1 MSHAHESGGEA
12 ARPQA
17 LLGKPCS
24 TCGGTTR
31 YTSSPTCVAC
41 NRDRCRAYFDRNRD
55 KIKARTRAYD
65 ATRNQGARRR
75 LRRRPTQ
82 SIRACYKERPL
93 GMVFTRADASGK
105 GFTAYYVE
113 PCKEGH
119 MCGRDHNDGCVDC
132 TRAYP
137 SPKQKAAIERNA
149 ATRAERERDR
159 SFAQAER
166 ERRTAER
173 EQATLERER
182 KAAERVAEHERARA
196 ERERATAE
204 RAAGPRY
211 EPKRVASPRLTDEER
226 QAIERA
232 RAEKRPAAER
242 ERKEERARAKA
253 EREEERARAKAE
265 RTRAEGEASPSRR
278 ARGQEALLSF
288 SADEAAAIEAA
299 IAAGRV
305 TKIKR
310 PIDV

>member
-1 MSHAHESGGEA
+1 MLSLDEPCSRERRGSGA
-12 ARPQA
+12 A
-17 LLGKPCS
+17 LKHYLGKPCW

-31 YTSSPTCVAC
+31 YTSSPTCIDC

-65 ATRNQGARRR
+65 ARPETKARVTAYDDALRSRSVLATKNARSGWCSRAPTR
-75 LRRRPTQ
+75 
-82 SIRACYKERPL
+82 
-93 GMVFTRADASGK
+93 SGK
-105 GFTAYYVE
+105 GFTTYYVE
-113 PCKEGH
+113 ACKEGH
-119 MCGRDHNDGCVDC
+119 MCGRDHNDSCVDC

-137 SPKQKAAIERNA
+137 SPKQKAAIERHA
-149 ATRAERERDR
+149 ATRAERERD
-159 SFAQAER
+159 S
-166 ERRTAER
+166 RTAER

-204 RAAGPRY
+204 RAARPRY

-265 RTRAEGEASPSRR
+265 RTRAEGEASPLRR

-299 IAAGRV
+299 IAAGKV